1 MGALDGKIAIVT
13 GGTSGIG
20 EGIAKAFVSEGA
32 KVVIVGRREEEGR
45 ALEKQIGVRF
55 VRADVANEAD
65 VKAMVDRTL
74 EWFGRLDCLVNNAGI
89 PSPMISIT
97 EIDVRDHRSG
107 PGGQRQRRDSWNQ
120 ARRAGHACAAVRQH
134 RERRQHGRTSRRRFR
149 PHL

>member
-45 ALEKQIGVRF
+45 ALEKRIGVRF

-65 VKAMVDRTL
+65 VKAMVDKTSN
-74 EWFGRLDCLVNNAGI
+74 GSGA
-89 PSPMISIT
+89 SIVSST
-97 EIDVRDHRSG
+97 T
-107 PGGQRQRRDSWNQ
+107 PAFPRR
-120 ARRAGHACAAVRQH
+120 
-134 RERRQHGRTSRRRFR
+134 
-149 PHL
+149 

>member
-89 PSPMISIT
+89 PSPMISIAD
-97 EIDVRDHRSG
+97 IDVATIDKVLPANAKAVSLGTRHAAPAMLG
-107 PGGQRQRRDSWNQ
+107 RR
-120 ARRAGHACAAVRQH
+120 
-134 RERRQHGRTSRRRFR
+134 
-149 PHL
+149 